1 MMAKVDP
8 ETQPEEPA
16 GPSDEVIG
24 RALVVSLAV
33 LVVGGAAVAGVAYW
47 LTRDPPVRAAPPIQV
62 TLPTKRTGPAIELP
76 QMPFADITKESGI
89 DFVHESG
96 AYGDK
101 LLPETMGSGCAFLDY
116 DNDGDQ
122 DLVFVNSRRWP
133 WDERPASQPPTAA
146 LYQNNGSGK
155 FADVTKD
162 SGLDVPF
169 YGQGVAAGDYDGDGQ
184 VDLYFSAVG
193 KGRLFRNA
201 DGRFEDV
208 TEVAGVG
215 GAESDWGTS
224 CGWFDYDRD
233 GDLDLMVCQYVAW
246 TRDLDASQKFQL
258 IGGGRAYGRPQNFGG
273 TFCTLYQNQGDGK
286 FLDVSE
292 ASGVRVTNADTHVPA
307 GKSLGLAFADFD
319 DDGYLDVVVAND
331 TVGNFL
337 LHNQKDGKFQ
347 EIGNVAGVA
356 YDTNGNARGAM
367 GIDVAHFRNNDDIGI
382 AIGNFSNEMTA
393 LYVSSGKGLHFRDDA
408 ISNGLGPATR
418 IELKFGLFFF
428 DADLDGRLD
437 LFGANGHLEEDI
449 HRVQATQHYAQ
460 PPHFFWNCGPEASTE
475 FVPVPKENC
484 GAAMMVP
491 MVGRGTA
498 YADID
503 GDGDLDIAVSASG
516 GPARLLRNDQ
526 ALGNH
531 WLRVKLKGQTPNT
544 SAIGAVVELHAGGVV
559 QRRLV
564 SPTRSYLSQC
574 ELPVTF
580 GLGKASQVNK
590 LVVRWPGGKT
600 TELTDVEIDRMLTIA
615 EQR

>member
-1 MMAKVDP
+1 MFKDRP
-8 ETQPEEPA
+8 ESKSSPDEAQ
-16 GPSDEVIG
+16 SDAIIG
-24 RALVVSLAV
+24 TALIISLAV
-33 LVVGGAAVAGVAYW
+33 LVVGGLAVAGVAWW
-47 LTRDPPVRAAPPIQV
+47 LMRPLPPSADLPTQI
-62 TLPTKRTGPAIELP
+62 TLPTTRDKPAAEIPAI
-76 QMPFADITKESGI
+76 PFADVTKEAGI

-122 DLVFVNSRRWP
+122 DLLFVNSQRWP

-146 LYQNNGSGK
+146 LYQNDGTGK
-155 FADVTKD
+155 FTNVTKD
-162 SGLDVPF
+162 SGLDTPF
-169 YGQGVAAGDYDGDGQ
+169 YGQGVAAGDYDGDGR

-193 KGRLFRNA
+193 KGRLFRNT

-208 TEVAGVG
+208 TDAAGVG

-246 TRDLDASQKFQL
+246 TRELDASQKFQL

-273 TFCTLYQNQGDGK
+273 TFCRLYQNQGNGK

-292 ASGVRVTNADTHVPA
+292 ISGVRVTNADTHVPA

-319 DDGYLDVVVAND
+319 DDSYLDVVVAND

-337 LHNQKDGKFQ
+337 LHNQQDGTFQ

-367 GIDVAHFRNNDDIGI
+367 GIDVAHFRNNDEIGI

-393 LYVSSGKGLHFRDDA
+393 LYVSSGEGLHFRDDA
-408 ISNGLGPATR
+408 VSNGLGPATR

-475 FVPVPKENC
+475 FVPVPNENC
-484 GAAMMVP
+484 GEAMMVP

-516 GPARLLRNDQ
+516 RPARLLRNDQ
-526 ALGNH
+526 QLGNH
-531 WLRVKLKGQTPNT
+531 WLRVKLKGQAPNT
-544 SAIGAVVELHAGGVV
+544 SAIGAVVELHAGDAI

-580 GLGKASQVNK
+580 GLGGETGIDK
-590 LVVRWPGGKT
+590 LVIRWPGGNT
-600 TELTDVEIDRMLTIA
+600 TELTAVEIDRLLTV
-615 EQR
+615 EEPQ